1 MNNNVDL
8 KRPIQKD
15 KAEAV
20 AVLAKIYDPYR
31 LEEEI
36 DQLATALEEER
47 LRMQAVSYLDVFRKK
62 EIRLAFF
69 AGAGLQ
75 VSFRLLWCYN
85 DVYRSFSW
93 SCFLS
98 SIFLISV
105 KEYIWLWIFPAWGS
119 PLNFSQIKRAAR
131 KDLSIK
137 LNSKEHVNMMMAL
150 AGAFDGSKLNLN
162 WQSWSILYTIFFVP
176 LKAPTTN
183 IFCSFL
189 FTIAWEVKHFLQFP
203 LSQ

>member
-1 MNNNVDL
+1 MLINNNVDF
-8 KRPIQKD
+8 KKPIQKD

-75 VSFRLLWCYN
+75 VSFRLL
-85 DVYRSFSW
+85 
-93 SCFLS
+93 
-98 SIFLISV
+98 
-105 KEYIWLWIFPAWGS
+105 
-119 PLNFSQIKRAAR
+119 
-131 KDLSIK
+131 
-137 LNSKEHVNMMMAL
+137 
-150 AGAFDGSKLNLN
+150 
-162 WQSWSILYTIFFVP
+162 
-176 LKAPTTN
+176 
-183 IFCSFL
+183 
-189 FTIAWEVKHFLQFP
+189 
-203 LSQ
+203 